1 MEGDTYSTATRKHLA
16 YILGKE
22 LGHDK
27 VHVLSSIQQHAYWKY
42 VSLARIN
49 ETIQYLKKRF
59 SIDDICKNI
68 QIILYPM

>member
-1 MEGDTYSTATRKHLA
+1 MEGDISFTTVGKHLT
-16 YILGKE
+16 YILRKE
-22 LGHDK
+22 LGDDK

-42 VSLARIN
+42 VSLAHISR
-49 ETIQYLKKRF
+49 TIQYLKKNF

>member
-1 MEGDTYSTATRKHLA
+1 MEGDTYAATEKYLA
-16 YILGKE
+16 YILRKE

-27 VHVLSSIQQHAYWKY
+27 VHVLSSIKRHVHWKY
-42 VSLARIN
+42 VSLISIN
-49 ETIQYLKKRF
+49 KTIQYLKKHF